1 MAAPYDFSVGTVRG
15 RRRAEGAGMATVLGA
30 VMCVRSGL
38 DRARRSC
45 RPQVDRT
52 PLLTGCAETKS
63 WISGIMLLP
72 GCREVTLDSAPLRFR
87 LYIVVGAF
95 PFRGIRNVT
104 CRGSVGGHPASAT
117 FAVRKFY
124 SARDQRV

>member
-72 GCREVTLDSAPLRFR
+72 GCREVTLDSAPLRFVHCSRR
-87 LYIVVGAF
+87 LSLSRYKK
-95 PFRGIRNVT
+95 RNVPW
-104 CRGSVGGHPASAT
+104 VGGRSPGFGYLRRPQILFCA
-117 FAVRKFY
+117 
-124 SARDQRV
+124 